1 MEDLD
6 FNSAKNFTN
15 INGITGTLRASPDAK
30 HECKLI
36 DVSFNQDKFFLD
48 IEGITG
54 ALTTTSPDFK
64 NKILYQSKDAF
75 IFYRRLTSLEVV
87 RLMGFNE
94 IDFKKM
100 LNNNLS
106 ESQICKISGNSIVV
120 NVMEFVIKNLLKV
133 I

>member
-1 MEDLD
+1 MFL
-6 FNSAKNFTN
+6 FSKIN
-15 INGITGTLRASPDAK
+15 I
-30 HECKLI
+30 
-36 DVSFNQDKFFLD
+36 FLD

-87 RLMGFNE
+87 KLMGFNE
-94 IDFKKM
+94 YDFNKM
-100 LNNNLS
+100 IQNNLS
-106 ESQICKISGNSIVV
+106 ENQICKISGNSIVV